1 MARTRTLFYS
11 VSLPSTVIHGVI
23 ELKIFGAQNMN
34 HLCRQC
40 VYVYELT
47 AEYPVP
53 GQLPVLLHEN
63 REHVP
68 AGLVAATGLAF
79 T

>member
-1 MARTRTLFYS
+1 
-11 VSLPSTVIHGVI
+11 
-23 ELKIFGAQNMN
+23 MN

-47 AEYPVP
+47 AEYPTI
-53 GQLPVLLHEN
+53 GQLRVLLYES
-63 REHVP
+63 REHVLP
-68 AGLVAATGLAF
+68 AGFVAATGLAL